1 MKTGGMAMRGTDEM
15 ISAQEE
21 FLSRMDEACRQKVI
35 GVRLEPTGP
44 DPRRDM
50 IGAIRLA
57 WGDITLSLD
66 CLSMLP
72 AGLTPLRKAL
82 ESPAVKV
89 FHNAG
94 TELQFLMAAG
104 INPTK
109 IFDTALAG
117 QMLSESGHLYSELD
131 ELAGRYL
138 PGESVTGKAD
148 ILLRLRETMIRLLKR
163 YRLVEVAKIE
173 FDCAISVAQ
182 MEFHGIMLDVAAWR
196 DLTAAAEIEKRQ
208 ALEALRNFTGQRPT
222 QTTLWGEAGFMEEN
236 FDSNAHILSL
246 LRGHGIK
253 VENTA
258 KPALAAHRSHPLVAA
273 LSRYRAVAKQLST
286 YLRPLP
292 KMLHPK
298 TGRLH
303 PQYSQIAA
311 WTGRMSC
318 YAPNI
323 QQIPRGGD
331 FRGCFVAP
339 EGRRLL
345 IADYP
350 QIELRVVAQITRER
364 RMIDAYARGL
374 DLHSLTASLILG
386 KTMESISG
394 QERQYAKAVNFGL
407 IYAMGAEGLRL
418 SAQQSYGVAMTHEQA
433 ADFRRLFFE
442 AYPAIRDWH
451 TALARRRS
459 PEGRTLTGRRYSFP
473 KWYGLPAH
481 SNAPVQGTAADILK
495 RALGGLAVKLAGTDA
510 FIAAA
515 IHDEI
520 IMECPQEEAEYY
532 GAVLKREMEEA
543 ADSILPDVPTKV
555 EVRIAGNWSEK

>member
-1 MKTGGMAMRGTDEM
+1 
-15 ISAQEE
+15 
-21 FLSRMDEACRQKVI
+21 
-35 GVRLEPTGP
+35 
-44 DPRRDM
+44 
-50 IGAIRLA
+50 
-57 WGDITLSLD
+57 
-66 CLSMLP
+66 
-72 AGLTPLRKAL
+72 
-82 ESPAVKV
+82 
-89 FHNAG
+89 
-94 TELQFLMAAG
+94 
-104 INPTK
+104 
-109 IFDTALAG
+109 
-117 QMLSESGHLYSELD
+117 
-131 ELAGRYL
+131 
-138 PGESVTGKAD
+138 
-148 ILLRLRETMIRLLKR
+148 
-163 YRLVEVAKIE
+163 
-173 FDCAISVAQ
+173 
-182 MEFHGIMLDVAAWR
+182 
-196 DLTAAAEIEKRQ
+196 
-208 ALEALRNFTGQRPT
+208 
-222 QTTLWGEAGFMEEN
+222 
-236 FDSNAHILSL
+236 
-246 LRGHGIK
+246 
-253 VENTA
+253 
-258 KPALAAHRSHPLVAA
+258 
-273 LSRYRAVAKQLST
+273 
-286 YLRPLP
+286 
-292 KMLHPK
+292 
-298 TGRLH
+298 
-303 PQYSQIAA
+303 
-311 WTGRMSC
+311 
-318 YAPNI
+318 
-323 QQIPRGGD
+323 
-331 FRGCFVAP
+331 
-339 EGRRLL
+339 
-345 IADYP
+345 
-350 QIELRVVAQITRER
+350 
-364 RMIDAYARGL
+364 MIDAYARGL